1 MPNELGHVKFRE
13 FFVHIGMLN
22 ENQAA
27 TDSKE
32 SHLVHECW
40 ANLTSHRNNEN
51 IALVEDLK
59 VIFMAILRLNDGK
72 IITLERPSE
81 KLDEKIVGFINQDSK
96 L

>member
-59 VIFMAILRLNDGK
+59 VIRLNDGK